1 MKTKW
6 RCWTWSFLPCGQS
19 ADKKYWY
26 QNGII
31 LGNCVI
37 DQVEL
42 FSKSPQDCIGCHSFS
57 PLKKTKGKLL
67 TRFGFVRR
75 WAGWEGFC
83 TQSQPLLSPARRRGF
98 WKANRL
104 FWFGWNFWKR
114 TITMKMTKTLSTIDH
129 LCSEESPSKR
139 LASIQVVSSGYS
151 TNLRT
156 FCTDI
161 RLNIQVVSS
170 GYSTNLPNHP
180 L

>member
-1 MKTKW
+1 MGNLQIKNIDIRMGSFWVTVLLVKLTFQREGFFHLKVALRLHWLPLIFFLEKTKEK
-6 RCWTWSFLPCGQS
+6 L
-19 ADKKYWY
+19 
-26 QNGII
+26 
-31 LGNCVI
+31 
-37 DQVEL
+37 
-42 FSKSPQDCIGCHSFS
+42 
-57 PLKKTKGKLL
+57 LL

-83 TQSQPLLSPARRRGF
+83 TQSQPQLSPARRRGF

-151 TNLRT
+151 TNL
-156 FCTDI
+156 
-161 RLNIQVVSS
+161 
-170 GYSTNLPNHP
+170 PNHP